1 MLRRGFMAATLTATP
16 RSGAASGSAKSP
28 ITRDV
33 REFGAQGGRA
43 RNEAAQF
50 QAAIDACH
58 GAGGGTVYV
67 PSGDYLCG
75 SLLLKSHVALYLEA
89 GATVYASTKPGDF
102 QPGAPQ
108 LITAQKAEYISILGP
123 GVLHG
128 GGIADLGRRPGFA
141 DEPRPK
147 FRPRVIFLEDCR
159 QVILRDF
166 TILYSD
172 SWACHLRFCEK
183 VVVDAVTILNN
194 YFRTNSD
201 GIDPE
206 SCRDVRISNCHIT
219 AGDDCICLKTDN
231 GVPCEDIVI
240 TNCTTES
247 IATAIKLGTGSHG
260 DFRNITIS
268 NCTVRNSTVGVGF
281 FIKDGG
287 AIDGVTVSNLT
298 IETLRDP
305 LQVSP
310 ERLRNMVYPIFLD
323 VEKRHDS
330 SAIGAMRNII
340 FSNIVIHSDNGIL
353 IQGMRESAIENLTLS
368 NICFRVTA
376 PFDYSQRKK
385 HAGGTVNPKDDRI
398 TVYARHPTYC
408 AIANVRNLLVDNLS
422 VQVDEKVQEAFP
434 RSALALM
441 HVDGAILH
449 AVRRGGPEKA
459 GQVVEVHDSRGVS
472 TSGGS

>member
-1 MLRRGFMAATLTATP
+1 MLRRGFMAATLTAAPSPHPGAGPAKP
-16 RSGAASGSAKSP
+16 RLLY
-28 ITRDV
+28 DV
-33 REFGAQGGRA
+33 REFGAKGGRV

-58 GAGGGTVYV
+58 GAGGGTVCI
-67 PSGDYLCG
+67 PAGDFLCG
-75 SLLLKSHVALYLEA
+75 SLFLKSHVALYLDA
-89 GATVYASTKPGDF
+89 GATVYASTKPEDF

-147 FRPRVIFLEDCR
+147 FRTRVILFEDCR
-159 QVILRDF
+159 QVILSDF
-166 TILYSD
+166 TLLYSD

-183 VVVDAVTILNN
+183 VVVDGVTIRNN
-194 YFRTNSD
+194 FFHTNSD

-231 GVPCEDIVI
+231 GVPCEDIVV

-247 IATAIKLGTGSHG
+247 IATAIKLGTGSFG
-260 DFRNITIS
+260 DYRNITIS

-287 AIDGVTVSNLT
+287 TIDGVTVSNLT

-305 LQVSP
+305 MQVNP
-310 ERLRNMVYPIFLD
+310 ERLRNMIYPIFLD
-323 VEKRHDS
+323 IEKRRDG
-330 SAIGAMRNII
+330 SAIGGMRNIL

-376 PFDYSQRKK
+376 PFDYSQKKK
-385 HAGGTVNPKDDRI
+385 HAGGTINPNDDRLTI
-398 TVYARHPTYC
+398 YARHPTYC
-408 AIANVRNLLVDNLS
+408 AVANVRNLFVDNLS
-422 VQVDEKVQEAFP
+422 VQVDEKVSQAFP

-441 HVDGAILH
+441 NVDGAILR
-449 AVRRGGPEKA
+449 AVRRSPSEKA
-459 GQVVEVHDSRGVS
+459 GPAVETHGSGGVS
-472 TSGGS
+472 VS